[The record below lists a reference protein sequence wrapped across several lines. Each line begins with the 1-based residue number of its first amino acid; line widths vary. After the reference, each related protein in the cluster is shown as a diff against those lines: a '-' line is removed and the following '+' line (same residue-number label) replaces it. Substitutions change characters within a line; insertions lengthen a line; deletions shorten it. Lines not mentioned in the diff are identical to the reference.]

1 MKKEKKPNIL
11 IFDIE
16 NSPNSAY
23 VWSLFQEVT
32 SASFIDNPWHMLCWG
47 AKWLGDKKIMSSALV
62 DFPKEYK
69 KDPENDKFVL
79 QELWNLLD
87 QADICIGHNLRG
99 FDVRKAN
106 ARFIMN
112 GMKPPSPYKVVDTL
126 LVARR
131 NFMFT
136 SNKLNDLS
144 KYLGLGEKI
153 DTGGFDLWK
162 QCLAGEKKAWRKMV
176 RYCKQDIVLTEKV
189 YKKLLPYMENHPN
202 LGVYTGV
209 ETSEA
214 CPKCG
219 STNIIKQGFSYTNVY
234 KYQQY
239 SCKDCGGWHRARKC
253 FKEE

>member
-1 MKKEKKPNIL
+1 MTKTKKQPKIL

-23 VWSLFQEVT
+23 IWGLFNEVT
-32 SASFIDNPWHMLCWG
+32 NADFIEQPWHMLCWG
-47 AKWLGDKKIMSSALV
+47 AKWLGESKIYSSALI

-69 KDPENDKFVL
+69 QDPENDKCVL
-79 QELWNLLD
+79 QTLWHLLD
-87 QADICIGHNLRG
+87 EAEIVVGHNVRG

-112 GMKPPSPYKVVDTL
+112 GMKPPSPYKIVDTL
-126 LVARR
+126 TVARK

-144 KYLGLGEKI
+144 KYLGIGEKI
-153 DTGGFDLWK
+153 DTGGFELWK
-162 QCLAGEKKAWRKMV
+162 QCLKGNKKAWKKMV
-176 RYCKQDIVLTEKV
+176 KYCKQDIILTEKV
-189 YKKLLPYMENHPN
+189 YQKLLPYIENHPN
-202 LGVYTGV
+202 IWIYNGKT
-209 ETSEA
+209 EES

-219 STNIIKQGFSYTNVY
+219 SDNVVKEGFAYTNFY

-239 SCKDCGGWHRARKC
+239 KCKDCGGWHRGRKC
-253 FKEE
+253 VRN